1 MIKTDFNKGW
11 LFCREGEKEYIATD
25 VPHDAM
31 LREPRTDDSEGGTN
45 TGWFAGCDYEYI
57 KEFDVSSD
65 IADRELILEFE
76 GVYRNAEVYVNGEK
90 AAFHPYGY
98 GNFYVNI
105 TDKVKEGKN
114 TVLVKA
120 KNADQPNS
128 RWYTGAGIYRPV
140 WLYVLPKKHICIDGV
155 KVRTLS
161 YAERRIEVAVG
172 TTDGGSLSISVSDGN
187 SELYSLEA
195 ETDGAFRTEI
205 TLPCAELWS
214 PEHCKLYD
222 LTVRFGQD
230 EQTVRFGIREVTCT
244 AREGLKINGERIV
257 LNGACIHHDN
267 GLIGAAAHPFAE
279 ERKIRLLQEN
289 GYNAIRSA
297 HNPCSKALLDAC
309 DRLGML
315 VMDEYADMW
324 YIHKTKYDYADHFEK
339 MWKQDL
345 SDLID
350 KDYNHPSVIMYSIG
364 NEVAETAQ
372 ERGIAFCREMTEF
385 IKERD
390 DRTVT
395 CGINLFFN
403 YLSSMG
409 MGVYS
414 DKKAE
419 QNAKKAQSKKKKKAV
434 GSEFFNNL
442 AGLLGAKFMKFGAT
456 LRGSDR
462 KTRDAFAVLDVAG
475 YNYGIGRYKKDVK
488 KYPDRIIVGSETFV
502 FDAYKFSELS
512 QKYPSV
518 IGDFV
523 WTGIDYLGEVGL
535 GAWEYSDYAPDFSH
549 GVGWIAAGSGRLDIT
564 GRPWGEAAYTRVAF
578 GLDKI
583 RIAVVPVNHTKDKH
597 SPAAWRMTNAMESW
611 AWNGCEGKTAKV
623 EVYARG
629 AKAALLLNGRKIA
642 EKKIKKDCRTVFKVK
657 YRDGELKAVS
667 YDSEGKELAS
677 ASLVTAGEKTV
688 LSAVPE
694 RRSVKK
700 NELIYLPLRYTD
712 EKGILKPLARGEITL
727 SVSGGRLL
735 GFGNGCA
742 YCENGYLGN
751 VSDTYFGEAMA
762 VIMPDEKG
770 KVTVNAE
777 SRFGQAC
784 VSVEVTD

>member
-230 EQTVRFGIREVTCT
+230 EQTVRFGIREVTCP

-267 GLIGAAAHPFAE
+267 GLIGAAAVIGLFFMFVKRA
-279 ERKIRLLQEN
+279 LQLAMRCETLFM
-289 GYNAIRSA
+289 S
-297 HNPCSKALLDAC
+297 
-309 DRLGML
+309 L
-315 VMDEYADMW
+315 VA
-324 YIHKTKYDYADHFEK
+324 
-339 MWKQDL
+339 
-345 SDLID
+345 
-350 KDYNHPSVIMYSIG
+350 V
-364 NEVAETAQ
+364 
-372 ERGIAFCREMTEF
+372 GIA
-385 IKERD
+385 
-390 DRTVT
+390 
-395 CGINLFFN
+395 GH
-403 YLSSMG
+403 
-409 MGVYS
+409 
-414 DKKAE
+414 
-419 QNAKKAQSKKKKKAV
+419 
-434 GSEFFNNL
+434 
-442 AGLLGAKFMKFGAT
+442 
-456 LRGSDR
+456 
-462 KTRDAFAVLDVAG
+462 
-475 YNYGIGRYKKDVK
+475 
-488 KYPDRIIVGSETFV
+488 
-502 FDAYKFSELS
+502 
-512 QKYPSV
+512 
-518 IGDFV
+518 
-523 WTGIDYLGEVGL
+523 VGL
-535 GAWEYSDYAPDFSH
+535 Q
-549 GVGWIAAGSGRLDIT
+549 
-564 GRPWGEAAYTRVAF
+564 AF
-578 GLDKI
+578 LN
-583 RIAVVPVNHTKDKH
+583 IAVVTATIPNTGVTLPFF
-597 SPAAWRMTNAMESW
+597 SYGGSALVVLLCES
-611 AWNGCEGKTAKV
+611 
-623 EVYARG
+623 
-629 AKAALLLNGRKIA
+629 
-642 EKKIKKDCRTVFKVK
+642 
-657 YRDGELKAVS
+657 
-667 YDSEGKELAS
+667 
-677 ASLVTAGEKTV
+677 
-688 LSAVPE
+688 
-694 RRSVKK
+694 
-700 NELIYLPLRYTD
+700 
-712 EKGILKPLARGEITL
+712 GILL
-727 SVSGGRLL
+727 SVTKNKTKSER
-735 GFGNGCA
+735 
-742 YCENGYLGN
+742 ERQ
-751 VSDTYFGEAMA
+751 V
-762 VIMPDEKG
+762 
-770 KVTVNAE
+770 
-777 SRFGQAC
+777 
-784 VSVEVTD
+784 

>member
-11 LFCREGEKEYIATD
+11 LFCREGETERIAVD

-45 TGWFAGCDYEYI
+45 TGWFAGCDYEYT
-57 KEFDVSSD
+57 KEFDVS
-65 IADRELILEFE
+65 ADVIGRELILEFE

-90 AAFHPYGY
+90 AAFNPYGY

-105 TDKVKEGKN
+105 TDKAQEGKN

-120 KNADQPNS
+120 KNAEQPNS

-140 WLYVLPKKHICIDGV
+140 WLYVLPKKHIVLDGV

-161 YAERRIEVAVG
+161 YSERKIEVAVG
-172 TTDGGSLSISVSDGN
+172 TTDGGRLSISVCDGSREIYTLN
-187 SELYSLEA
+187 A
-195 ETDGAFRTEI
+195 ETEGTFRTEI
-205 TLPCAELWS
+205 TLPDAELWS

-222 LTVRFGQD
+222 LTVRFGED
-230 EQTVRFGIREVTCT
+230 EQTVKFGIREVTCT
-244 AREGLKINGERIV
+244 AREGLKINGKHIV
-257 LNGACIHHDN
+257 LKGACIHHDN
-267 GLIGAAAHPFAE
+267 GLLGAVAHPFAE
-279 ERKIRLLQEN
+279 ERKIRLLQAN

-324 YIHKTKYDYADHFEK
+324 YIHKTRYDYADYFEK

-345 SDLID
+345 SALID

-364 NEVAETAQ
+364 NEVSETAQ
-372 ERGIAFCREMTEF
+372 ERGIALCKEMTAF

-390 DRTVT
+390 DRFVT

-414 DKKAE
+414 DKKA
-419 QNAKKAQSKKKKKAV
+419 QKKPKSGKKKAV

-442 AGLLGAKFMKFGAT
+442 AGKLGAKFMKFGAT
-456 LRGSDR
+456 LRGSDK
-462 KTRDAFAVLDVAG
+462 KTRDAFAALDVAG

-488 KYPDRIIVGSETFV
+488 KYPDCIIVGSETFV
-502 FDAYKFSELS
+502 FDAYEFCEMSE
-512 QKYPSV
+512 KYPSI

-535 GAWEYSDYAPDFSH
+535 GAWEYADYAPDFSH
-549 GVGWIAAGSGRLDIT
+549 GAGWIAAGSGRMDIT

-597 SPAAWRMTNAMESW
+597 SPAAWRMTNAIQSW
-611 AWNGCEGKTAKV
+611 SWNGCEGKPAKV

-629 AKAALLLNGRKIA
+629 AKVALFLCGRKIT
-642 EKKIKKDCRTVFKVK
+642 EKKIKKDCRTVFKIK

-677 ASLVTAGEKTV
+677 ASLVTAGENTV

-727 SVSGGRLL
+727 SVSGGKLL

-742 YCENGYLGN
+742 YCEKGYLGN
-751 VSDTYFGEAMA
+751 VADTYFGEAMA
-762 VIMPDEKG
+762 VIMPEG
-770 KVTVNAE
+770 QSAVTVKAD
-777 SRFGQAC
+777 SKFGQAC
-784 VSVEVTD
+784 VSVDVTD